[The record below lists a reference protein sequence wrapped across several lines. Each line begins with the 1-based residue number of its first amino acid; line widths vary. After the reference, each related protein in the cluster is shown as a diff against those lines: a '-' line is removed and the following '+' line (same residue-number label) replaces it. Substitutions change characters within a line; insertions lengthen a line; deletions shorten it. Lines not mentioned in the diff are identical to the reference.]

1 MMLTMIL
8 AIISLVIGIM
18 VLAGMW
24 GQHVSPPPKPP
35 DLRELPS
42 DGVYDYCPVCG
53 ERLQNTTQAVMSHV
67 IKCVLTYVDQKT

>member
-1 MMLTMIL
+1 MIL
-8 AIISLVIGIM
+8 TIISLVIGSM

-24 GQHVSPPPKPP
+24 DKHVSPPT

-53 ERLQNTTQAVMSHV
+53 ERLQDSTQAVMSHV

>member
-1 MMLTMIL
+1 MILTMIL

-24 GQHVSPPPKPP
+24 GQHVSPPT

-53 ERLQNTTQAVMSHV
+53 ERLQDSTQAVMSHV